1 MEQSVLC
8 GNSGATLSQASFS
21 SISHKQAC
29 KARLILPPYF
39 LPLLLPFQADVFIL
53 HSLPVLAC
61 LALQARGNR
70 RNNGAG

>member
-1 MEQSVLC
+1 MEQSVLR
-8 GNSGATLSQASFS
+8 GNSGATLSQASLS
-21 SISHKQAC
+21 GISHKQAC
-29 KARLILPPYF
+29 KGCLILPPYIP
-39 LPLLLPFQADVFIL
+39 PLLLPFQADVFTL